1 MKEELESMG
10 LVVEYKVFELPN
22 FDVVIAIWEDKHELP
37 PLYVEVTV
45 SEHEAWTMSK
55 LTKQDILQIL
65 TATDS
70 EIIKYM
76 SETVKYRENNI
87 ITYSKNI
94 FIPLTEICRNDCGYC
109 NFKKNPDD
117 PEAIILKSKEEILAS
132 LKEAE
137 EYGCK
142 EAMFAFGEDA
152 DEEEIVKIKLK
163 EYGYDNMIDYIVDVC
178 QMTLDKTTLL
188 PHTNGGNFSFEDMK
202 RLKEVNASMGL
213 MLENSSSRLMELPA
227 HNKSPGKNPDLR
239 LETIS
244 NAGKLKIPYTT
255 GILIGIGE
263 TKEEIAE
270 SLLSIRKLYD
280 DYGHIQA
287 VIIQNFTPIPWI
299 EMENWE
305 EPSFLDMIRTVI
317 AGSLLFKDTDIS
329 IQVPPNLNNDTAQI
343 FLLCGADDWGG
354 VSPVSPDFVNITSPW
369 PGIDELEKLTE
380 DAGFKLIERLCVYEK
395 FINRKWL
402 NEYLLEKI
410 SNIS

>member
-1 MKEELESMG
+1 MTS
-10 LVVEYKVFELPN
+10 N
-22 FDVVIAIWEDKHELP
+22 
-37 PLYVEVTV
+37 
-45 SEHEAWTMSK
+45 
-55 LTKQDILQIL
+55 LTKKDILDIL
-65 TATDS
+65 TSTDS
-70 EIIKYM
+70 DIIRYM
-76 SETVKYRENNI
+76 SETVKYRENTR

-117 PEAIILKSKEEILAS
+117 PQAIILKSKDEILES

-137 EYGCK
+137 QYGCK

-152 DEEEIVKIKLK
+152 DEEEIVKLKLA
-163 EYGYDNMIDYIVDVC
+163 EYGYESMTDYVVDVC
-178 QMTLDKTTLL
+178 QMTLDKTALL
-188 PHTNGGNFSFEDMK
+188 PHTNGGNYSYDDLK

-227 HNKSPGKNPDLR
+227 HNKSPGKNPKVR
-239 LETIS
+239 LETIE

-263 TKEEIAE
+263 NKEEIAE
-270 SLLSIRKLYD
+270 SLLAIRELYD
-280 DYGHIQA
+280 KYGHIQE
-287 VIIQNFTPIPWI
+287 VIIQNFTPIQGI
-299 EMENWE
+299 EMEDWP

-317 AGSLLFKDTDIS
+317 AATLVFKDTDVS

-369 PGIDELEKLTE
+369 PGIDELQKLTE
-380 DAGFKLIERLCVYEK
+380 DAGFELIERLCVYEK
-395 FINRKWL
+395 YINSEWL
-402 NEYLLEKI
+402 NDLLLEKI
-410 SNIS
+410 SSIS

>member
-1 MKEELESMG
+1 MSNLTKEEILTILNAHG
-10 LVVEYKVFELPN
+10 N
-22 FDVVIAIWEDKHELP
+22 DVV
-37 PLYVEVTV
+37 
-45 SEHEAWTMSK
+45 
-55 LTKQDILQIL
+55 
-65 TATDS
+65 
-70 EIIKYM
+70 KYM
-76 SETVKYRENNI
+76 SETEKYRENHL

-109 NFKKNPDD
+109 NFKKNPNDSG
-117 PEAIILKSKEEILAS
+117 AIILKSKDEILAD

-137 EYGCK
+137 KYGCK

-152 DEEEIVKIKLK
+152 DEEETVKKRLQ
-163 EYGYDNMIDYIVDVC
+163 EFGYNKMIDYIVDIC
-178 QMTLDKTTLL
+178 QMTLDETSLL
-188 PHTNGGNFSFEDMK
+188 PHTNGGNFSFEDLK

-227 HNKSPGKNPDLR
+227 HNKSPGKNPTLR

-270 SLLSIRKLYD
+270 SILAIKDIYD
-280 DYGHIQA
+280 EYGHIQE
-287 VIIQNFTPIPWI
+287 VIIQNFTPIPGI
-299 EMENWE
+299 EMENWP
-305 EPSFLDMIRTVI
+305 EPSLLDMIRTVI
-317 AGSLLFKDTDIS
+317 AGCLVFKDTDVS
-329 IQVPPNLNNDTAQI
+329 IQVPPNLNNETAQI

-380 DAGFKLIERLCVYEK
+380 DAGFELTERLCVYEK
-395 FINRKWL
+395 YINNEWL
-402 NEYLLEKI
+402 SDYLLEKI
-410 SNIS
+410 SNLS

>member
-1 MKEELESMG
+1 MTS
-10 LVVEYKVFELPN
+10 N
-22 FDVVIAIWEDKHELP
+22 
-37 PLYVEVTV
+37 
-45 SEHEAWTMSK
+45 
-55 LTKQDILQIL
+55 LTKEDILSIL

-70 EIIKYM
+70 EIIKFM
-76 SETVKYRENNI
+76 LETAKYRENNL

-109 NFKKNPDD
+109 NFKKNPNDSN
-117 PEAIILKSKEEILAS
+117 AIILKSKEEILEN

-137 EYGCK
+137 KYGCK
-142 EAMFAFGEDA
+142 EALFTFGEDA
-152 DEEEIVKIKLK
+152 DEEEIVQIKLK
-163 EYGYDNMIDYIVDVC
+163 EYGYDSMVDYVVDVC
-178 QMTLDKTTLL
+178 QMTLDETTLL
-188 PHTNGGNFSFEDMK
+188 PHTNGGNYSYEDLK

-227 HNKSPGKNPDLR
+227 HNKSPGKNPEIR
-239 LETIS
+239 LNTIR

-270 SLLSIRKLYD
+270 SLLAIKDLYD
-280 DYGHIQA
+280 EYRHIQE
-287 VIIQNFTPIPWI
+287 VIIQNFTPISGI
-299 EMENWE
+299 EMENWP

-317 AGSLLFKDTDIS
+317 AGTLIFKDTDVS

-354 VSPVSPDFVNITSPW
+354 VSPVSPDYVNITSPW
-369 PGIDELEKLTE
+369 PGIDELQKLTE
-380 DAGFKLIERLCVYEK
+380 DAGFELTERLCIYEK
-395 FINRKWL
+395 YINKEWL
-402 NEYLLEKI
+402 NDVLLENI

>member
-1 MKEELESMG
+1 MTS
-10 LVVEYKVFELPN
+10 N
-22 FDVVIAIWEDKHELP
+22 
-37 PLYVEVTV
+37 
-45 SEHEAWTMSK
+45 
-55 LTKQDILQIL
+55 LTKDDILQIL
-65 TATDS
+65 NSTDS
-70 EIIKYM
+70 QIIEFMAK
-76 SETVKYRENNI
+76 TAKYRENNL

-117 PEAIILKSKEEILAS
+117 PEAIILKSKEEILKS

-152 DEEEIVKIKLK
+152 DEEEIVQLKLS
-163 EYGYDNMIDYIVDVC
+163 EYGYDTMIDYVVDIC
-178 QMTLDKTTLL
+178 KMTLDETTLL
-188 PHTNGGNFSFEDMK
+188 PHTNGGNYSYEDLK

-213 MLENSSSRLMELPA
+213 MLENVSSRLMELPA
-227 HNKSPGKNPDLR
+227 HNKSPGKNPEIR
-239 LETIS
+239 LETIR
-244 NAGKLKIPYTT
+244 NAGKLRIPYTT

-263 TKEEIAE
+263 NKEEIAE
-270 SLLSIRKLYD
+270 SLLVIRDIYD
-280 DYGHIQA
+280 EYGHIQE
-287 VIIQNFTPIPWI
+287 VIIQNFTPIPGI
-299 EMENWE
+299 EMENWD

-317 AGSLLFKDTDIS
+317 AGCLVFADTDVS

-380 DAGFKLIERLCVYEK
+380 DAGFRLVERLCIYDK
-395 FINRKWL
+395 YINNEWL
-402 NEYLLEKI
+402 NETILENI
-410 SNIS
+410 SNLS